1 MVESEQQGSNG
12 YFSLRR
18 TTEVV
23 AGKLEIH
30 EEKYSGKAWTVK
42 VREVLEDLEKVGLYI
57 YSHFKMLLMMM
68 ILFMMMLMM
77 MMMPS

>member
-1 MVESEQQGSNG
+1 M
-12 YFSLRR
+12 
-18 TTEVV
+18 V

-57 YSHFKMLLMMM
+57 AISRCC
-68 ILFMMMLMM
+68 
-77 MMMPS
+77 

>member
-1 MVESEQQGSNG
+1 MWKKADNHSTANSNPPPPKLLNQNSRVLTVF
-12 YFSLRR
+12 FSLRR

-57 YSHFKMLLMMM
+57 AISRCC
-68 ILFMMMLMM
+68 
-77 MMMPS
+77 